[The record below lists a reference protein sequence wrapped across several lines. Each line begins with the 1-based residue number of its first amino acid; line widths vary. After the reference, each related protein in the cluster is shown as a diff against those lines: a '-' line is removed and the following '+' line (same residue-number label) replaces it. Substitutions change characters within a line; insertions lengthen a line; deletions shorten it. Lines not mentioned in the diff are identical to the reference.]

1 MSNPWR
7 IRQQVDKLES
17 DAETLAAIKLRRAR
31 GRASQGMLAL
41 CDMLEHRL
49 KEEDGRAPKFD
60 RTPYQRQYMRDRR
73 AAAKPDNA
81 QKLDPLEVGVDED
94 GIPSRAAWS
103 CL

>member
-17 DAETLAAIKLRRAR
+17 DAETLAAIKLIRAR

-60 RTPYQRQYMRDRR
+60 RTTYQRQYMRDRR
-73 AAAKPDNA
+73 AAAK
-81 QKLDPLEVGVDED
+81 L
-94 GIPSRAAWS
+94 GITTQEYRNRNGR
-103 CL
+103 